1 MALIG
6 EQSPARRSGHG
17 GALERSPQPAM
28 GTPPQLVR
36 ESDAGRSNVLD
47 WRQRY
52 TSYLAVT
59 DLFVIIWAAAGAHF
73 AQSSIMHS
81 PREVNPFAQS
91 YLATTG
97 AVVLLWVLVLSVF
110 DSRDAK
116 VIGFGS
122 EEYKR
127 LLNATFVVF
136 ALVAMVSYLFRLDLP
151 RSYLLVVM
159 PAGLFGLVAGRFIW
173 RRWLQLQRD
182 RAQYVTN
189 VLAIGN
195 TDTVR
200 ELISELRR
208 SPRAGYRVIGAC
220 VSNGTAS
227 STKAGAATYSTEN
240 ILGVPI
246 VGSLSQVLSAVQM
259 IGADA
264 VAVTATAA
272 FGPAAVRALSWELE
286 KTSAQLILAPALTD
300 VAGPRVHTHPVAGLP
315 LIHVERPTY
324 SGPTRVVKT
333 GFDMVGAVLLLMVL
347 SPLLLVLALMV
358 KFTSPGPVFFRQE
371 RVGVDGTRFRM
382 TKFRSMRVDAEA
394 LLEEVR
400 AAQQTDAGNEVLF
413 KIKDDPRITKVGKF
427 LRRFSLDEVPQLFN
441 VLGGEMSL
449 VGPRPPLA
457 TEVAQYEDDVHR
469 RLLVKPGMTGLW
481 QVSGRSNLSWE
492 ETVRLDLSYVENWS
506 ITGDLVILFK
516 TARAV
521 VSSSGAY

>member
-1 MALIG
+1 MALIDEHG
-6 EQSPARRSGHG
+6 PAQLPGRRATYGAAHSAASRSAPEAGSESG
-17 GALERSPQPAM
+17 SN
-28 GTPPQLVR
+28 
-36 ESDAGRSNVLD
+36 RSNGLD

-52 TSYLAVT
+52 TRYLAVT

-73 AQSSIMHS
+73 VQSSISHS
-81 PREVNPFAQS
+81 SREVDPFAPR

-97 AVVLLWVLVLSVF
+97 AVVLLWALVLSVF
-110 DSRDAK
+110 DSRSAK

-127 LLNATFVVF
+127 VLNATFVVF
-136 ALVAMVSYLFRLDLP
+136 ALVTMVSYLFRLDLP

-159 PAGLFGLVAGRFIW
+159 PAGLLGLVAGRFIW
-173 RRWLQLQRD
+173 RRWLQIQRD
-182 RAQYVTN
+182 RAHYVTN
-189 VLAIGN
+189 VLAVGD

-220 VSNGTAS
+220 VSNGTEAS
-227 STKAGAATYSTEN
+227 AKAGSATYSPEN

-246 VGSLSQVLSAVQM
+246 VGSLNQVLSAVRM
-259 IGADA
+259 IAADA

-272 FGPAAVRALSWELE
+272 FGPAAVRELGWELE
-286 KTSAQLILAPALTD
+286 KTNAELILAPALTD

-324 SGPTRVVKT
+324 SGPTRVIKT
-333 GFDMVGAVLLLMVL
+333 GFDIVGAAMLLLVL
-347 SPLLLVLALMV
+347 SPLLLVLALTV
-358 KFTSPGPVFFRQE
+358 KLTSPGPVFFRQE

-394 LLEEVR
+394 LLEELR
-400 AAQQTDAGNEVLF
+400 AQQPDAGNEVLF
-413 KIKDDPRITKVGKF
+413 KIKDDPRITKVGRF
-427 LRRFSLDEVPQLFN
+427 LRRFSLDEMPQLFN

-457 TEVAQYEDDVHR
+457 SEVAQYHDEVHR

-481 QVSGRSNLSWE
+481 QVSGRSDLSWE
-492 ETVRLDLSYVENWS
+492 ETVRLDLSYVANWS

-521 VSSSGAY
+521 MSSAGAY